1 MSRRG
6 PLDTR
11 VVTGK
16 AGPPLFKKVRN
27 PSKHPAPRF
36 EGLDWPPDRASRRT
50 PCRHGGRKKD
60 MGCASLRTPMVRQ
73 VDVLVIGA
81 GPGGY
86 PAAIR
91 AAQLQKRVLLVER
104 DKLGGEC
111 LNYGCIPSKALIHT
125 ANLVHAIERAAE
137 RGVETGPVKV
147 DMARLQQWKS
157 AVVQRLSNGV
167 GQLCKGNGVDVLV
180 GHASFTGPD
189 RATVRTPSGSEEIAF
204 TDAIIATGGRPSD
217 LPAFRFDGNR
227 VLSTKEALELPRIP
241 LNLAVIGGGI
251 SGLEIGTFYANLG
264 TRVVVIEILDQIL
277 PGPDAEAARIV
288 ARRLQKVGVEVHTN
302 SQARGWRVA
311 KDQTVIDVLTPE
323 GLIARRADCV
333 LVTVGRRPNTDELN
347 ADQAGVEFAPRGYI
361 KVDRQLRTSNPH
373 VFAIGDVV
381 GPPFLAHKA
390 TKEGLIAAEVIAGHP
405 AELDYRALPAAIFT
419 DPEIATVGLQEPEA
433 VGQGRKVRIGKVPF
447 AAIGRALTTGEYDGF
462 VKLLADP
469 SSNVLLG
476 ATIAG
481 PDASDLISE
490 LSLGIEMG
498 ATIADIALTIH
509 PHPTL
514 PEAIME
520 SAEAA
525 LGEAIHVLNR

>member
-1 MSRRG
+1 
-6 PLDTR
+6 
-11 VVTGK
+11 
-16 AGPPLFKKVRN
+16 
-27 PSKHPAPRF
+27 
-36 EGLDWPPDRASRRT
+36 
-50 PCRHGGRKKD
+50 

-91 AAQLQKRVLLVER
+91 AAQLGKRVLIVER

-125 ANLVHAIERAAE
+125 ANLVHAIERATE

-167 GQLCKGNGVDVLV
+167 GQLCKGNGVDVLA

-189 RATVRTPSGSEEIAF
+189 RATVRTSSGAEEIAF

-217 LPAFRFDGNR
+217 LPAFRFDGKR

-251 SGLEIGTFYANLG
+251 SGLEIGTFYAKLG

-277 PGPDAEAARIV
+277 PGTDPEAARIV
-288 ARRLQKVGVEVHTN
+288 GRRLQKLGIEVHTK
-302 SQARGWRVA
+302 SQARGWRVD
-311 KDQTVIDVLTPE
+311 KDQTVIDILTPE

-347 ADQAGVEFAPRGYI
+347 VDRAGVEFAPRGYV

-381 GPPFLAHKA
+381 GPPYLAHKA
-390 TKEGLIAAEVIAGHP
+390 TREGLIAAEVIAGHP
-405 AELDYRALPAAIFT
+405 MEADYRALPAAIFT
-419 DPEIATVGLQEPEA
+419 DPEIATVGWTEA
-433 VGQGRKVRIGKVPF
+433 QVREKGLPLVVGKVPF
-447 AAIGRALTTGEYDGF
+447 AAIGRALTAGDSEGF
-462 VKLLADP
+462 VKLIADAKT
-469 SSNVLLG
+469 NRLLG
-476 ATIAG
+476 AEIVG

-490 LSLGIEMG
+490 LALAIEMG
-498 ATIADIALTIH
+498 ASIEDIALTIH
-509 PHPTL
+509 PHPTF
-514 PEAIME
+514 PEGIME

-525 LGEAIHVLNR
+525 LGRAIHVLNRKP